1 MQCDNDLK
9 LPVISWKVNFLAF
22 KVIINNAPSI
32 D

>member
-9 LPVISWKVNFLAF
+9 PPVISWKVNFLVF
-22 KVIINNAPSI
+22 NVIINNTSSI

>member
-9 LPVISWKVNFLAF
+9 LPVISWKVNFLVF
-22 KVIINNAPSI
+22 NVIINNTSSI